1 VYAYVLQVIIAAN
14 HMSGKD
20 THVRGL
26 RILGAVEYVVLVVLF
41 LQISSLNWTYHRDH
55 AKDGDPFPFESLEY
69 KMYETIR

>member
-1 VYAYVLQVIIAAN
+1 
-14 HMSGKD
+14 MSGKD

-41 LQISSLNWTYHRDH
+41 LQNGPLNWTYRDH